1 LDICHAVEN
10 SIIKK
15 FRRRIW
21 RPFIKALQDYQL
33 VKNGDK
39 IAICISGGKDSSLL
53 AKCMQELNKHSK
65 TSFELVF
72 LIMDPGYDRDNRLVV
87 ERNAE
92 LLGIPVTIFET
103 DIFNIVEKMDDGA
116 CYLCARMRRG
126 HLYKKARELGCN
138 KIALAHHY
146 DDVVET
152 TLLSMFYGGEVKTM
166 LPKLHSQNF
175 DGMELIRPLYLTR
188 ESAVIAWQNYHKLEF
203 IRCACRLIEKDIPE
217 GEFGSKRQEIKHL
230 LNDIRQRNPLIEK
243 NIFRST
249 ENVNIDAVVGY
260 KQKGIRRSFL
270 DDYERL

>member
-15 FRRRIW
+15 FRRSIW

-39 IAICISGGKDSSLL
+39 IAICISGGKDSTLL
-53 AKCMQELNKHSK
+53 AKCMQELNKYSH
-65 TSFELVF
+65 TTFELVF
-72 LIMDPGYDRDNRLVV
+72 LVMDPGYDSKNRLVV
-87 ERNAE
+87 ERNADM
-92 LLGIPVTIFET
+92 LKIPITIFET
-103 DIFNIVEKMDDGA
+103 DIFDVVEKMSDGA

-175 DGMELIRPLYLTR
+175 EGMELIRPLYLTR
-188 ESAVIAWQNYHKLEF
+188 ESAVVAWQNYHKLEF
-203 IRCACRLIEKDIPE
+203 IRCACRLIEKDKID
-217 GEFGSKRQEIKHL
+217 GATGSKRLEIKHL
-230 LNDIRQRNPLIEK
+230 LRDLRKRNPLIEK

-260 KQKGIRRSFL
+260 KQNNVRRSFL
-270 DDYERL
+270 DNYESK